1 MAKIYEFL
9 ADGCEETEAICPVDI
24 LRRAGHD
31 VTTVSITGREL
42 IRGSHGIFFK
52 ADSLFEDTDLE
63 DGDLFMLP
71 GGGEGTK
78 ALMSHEGLGELLK
91 DRFAKGKRLAAICA
105 APSVLG
111 KLGLLDGKKATV
123 YPGMEET
130 LIGAFL
136 EDAQAVTDG
145 NITTG
150 RGAGAA
156 ADYGFEL
163 VRVLDGE
170 DKMEALKKK
179 FVYEK

>member
-31 VTTVSITGREL
+31 VTTVSITGREV

-52 ADSLFEDTDLE
+52 ADSLFEDVNFE

-78 ALMSHEGLGELLK
+78 ALGSHEGLGELLR
-91 DRFAKGKRLAAICA
+91 DRFAKGKRIAAICA
-105 APSVLG
+105 APTVLA
-111 KLGLLDGKKATV
+111 KLGLLEGKKATV
-123 YPGMEET
+123 YPGLEHKLT
-130 LIGAFL
+130 GAIL
-136 EDAQAVTDG
+136 VNAQAVTDG
-145 NITTG
+145 NVTTG

-179 FVYEK
+179 FVYDR